1 MNAQPNPACVAD
13 LAAILAAMP
22 LQQSQYAFG
31 LILAAIRRDFPA
43 QLGWSE
49 VDAERFATRFADAL
63 ADELNSM
70 PIVRVLH

>member
-1 MNAQPNPACVAD
+1 MTAPNPACIAD
-13 LAAILAAMP
+13 LAAILAALP
-22 LQQSQYAFG
+22 LQEGQHAFG

-63 ADELNSM
+63 ADELNAM
-70 PIVRVLH
+70 PRDRVLH